1 MRRSPR
7 VFCVATVAIALNW
20 LVGCKEEPPGDGVVP
35 GGGMS
40 GGGTGG
46 GVGGAGGQIMGGSGN
61 GAAGTNPGAS
71 GTGGGGGG
79 ATGGTTGAAGMGG
92 TGGGNAGA
100 GGTAGDGG
108 GNGWF
113 AIPDTCGMPTQN
125 PTVGNACPGT
135 APPAIKLTQIATG
148 LVGPTYALQ
157 APGDPTRIYVTEQMG
172 PIRVIKDGALQP
184 EPVVD
189 LRDISGAAINSDEIT
204 NNYSENGLM
213 NMVFH
218 PKFETNRKFY
228 VNYTKSGPAFAL
240 AELTMAADFTVDITT
255 FKEVGTFPQF
265 AFNHPMSCGFPVG
278 TSNSTN
284 HVGSSM
290 EFGPDGCLYLSR
302 GEGGGE
308 NDCRETGQDNSD
320 TESSILRIDID
331 NFGTPPAGNLMGYVW
346 SYGFRNPWR
355 MSFDRV
361 TGDLYSGD
369 VGQDSG
375 SGFEEVNVE
384 PRGTMGSNYGWHD
397 AAGNADCTGCRKP
410 AVTYGITSTANSVIG
425 GYVYRGS
432 AIPGMVGRYIWADWT
447 ERKIK
452 TFVYKGENAGQP
464 EICDAHDTGV
474 TVGTKVR
481 SFGQALDGEIYV
493 VAAGAPTGGLTSA
506 AADEAGTL
514 YRIDAM

>member
-1 MRRSPR
+1 MRRSRR
-7 VFCVATVAIALNW
+7 VFCVATVAIAL
-20 LVGCKEEPPGDGVVP
+20 VSIGGCKEESPGDGAGQSGLT
-35 GGGMS
+35 GGGS
-40 GGGTGG
+40 G
-46 GVGGAGGQIMGGSGN
+46 GVGGQNVPPGAGAGAGGTSSGMAGTTGGSGGPSAGN
-61 GAAGTNPGAS
+61 GSAAGT
-71 GTGGGGGG
+71 GGS
-79 ATGGTTGAAGMGG
+79 
-92 TGGGNAGA
+92 GGGNAGA
-100 GGTAGDGG
+100 SGSAGDGG
-108 GNGWF
+108 GSGSDGGGWF

-125 PTVGNACPGT
+125 ATVGNACPGT
-135 APPAIKLTQIATG
+135 PPPAIKLTMITAG

-157 APGDPTRIYVTEQMG
+157 APGDPTRIYVTEQQG
-172 PIRVIKDGALQP
+172 PVRVIVNGTLAP

-218 PKFETNRKFY
+218 PQFETNRKFY
-228 VNYTKSGPAFAL
+228 VNYTKTGPSFAL
-240 AELTMAADFTVDITT
+240 AELTMAADFTVDVTT
-255 FKEVGTFPQF
+255 FREVGTFPQF

-278 TSNSTN
+278 TANSTN

-331 NFGTPPAGNLMGYVW
+331 NFATPPAGNLMGYVW
-346 SYGFRNPWR
+346 NYGFRNPWR
-355 MSFDRV
+355 ISFDRV
-361 TGDLYSGD
+361 TGDLYMGD

-397 AAGNADCTGCRKP
+397 AAGNADCSGCRKP

-464 EICDAHDTGV
+464 EICDA
-474 TVGTKVR
+474 
-481 SFGQALDGEIYV
+481 QAHRPAV
-493 VAAGAPTGGLTSA
+493 
-506 AADEAGTL
+506 
-514 YRIDAM
+514 